1 MRKIEETEDKED
13 KSWGQEVMHKLWFLP
28 SMLLALYRRCV
39 PSPYVRASG
48 KSLSRSGPQHG
59 CSREKTVI

>member
-13 KSWGQEVMHKLWFLP
+13 KSRSQEVMYKLWSLP
-28 SMLLALYRRCV
+28 SMFLDLYRSCV

-48 KSLSRSGPQHG
+48 KASAALVLNTDVQERK
-59 CSREKTVI
+59 R

>member
-13 KSWGQEVMHKLWFLP
+13 KSWGQEVMYKLWSLP
-28 SMLLALYRRCV
+28 SMFLALYRSCV

-48 KSLSRSGPQHG
+48 NASADLVLDADVQERKQ
-59 CSREKTVI
+59 